1 MAENANVLTAALPWL
16 IVLALA
22 GLAIIVFWRQVAG
35 LRAELTAM
43 RATAAASEAGRM
55 AAEEQLRAAASS
67 AEQLRLA
74 ATEQSTDFR
83 ARLAALEAN
92 LTAAQRR
99 NIELENAHGALTAQ
113 LERLPQLTADL
124 DRERERYAGLQERH
138 ARLEAEFA
146 ALETR
151 AREQARAAAEK
162 VALLEQT
169 EARLG
174 REFENLANRIFE
186 DKQQKF
192 SETSKAGVEAL
203 LSPVREQLTNFR
215 RRVEDIYDS
224 ENKDRAS
231 LRTEILQLKT
241 LNERIS
247 SDALNLTRALKG
259 DSKVRGNWG
268 ELQLERLLEQSGL
281 SKGRE
286 YEIQGSYRSEDGQR
300 FQPDVIVHLPENK
313 DVIIDSKVSLV
324 AYEQYHATD
333 DEVARKHH
341 ADQHILSLRAH
352 INGLAAKN
360 YDELVGVNSLD
371 LVIMF
376 VPIEPALLLA
386 LEQQPALLEEAFKR
400 RILLVSPSTLM
411 GTLQIIHNIWR
422 YEHQNRNT
430 QEIASQAGRLYDAFV
445 NFVDSLD
452 KIGDALTR
460 AQTQFDTARKRLV
473 SGSGNLVRR
482 TEKLRQLGL
491 KTQKRLAKPLLDE
504 AGAAGDDSGDDVNG
518 DGEGEEQ
525 PAVE

>member
-1 MAENANVLTAALPWL
+1 VRS
-16 IVLALA
+16 
-22 GLAIIVFWRQVAG
+22 F
-35 LRAELTAM
+35 
-43 RATAAASEAGRM
+43 
-55 AAEEQLRAAASS
+55 
-67 AEQLRLA
+67 
-74 ATEQSTDFR
+74 
-83 ARLAALEAN
+83 
-92 LTAAQRR
+92 
-99 NIELENAHGALTAQ
+99 
-113 LERLPQLTADL
+113 
-124 DRERERYAGLQERH
+124 
-138 ARLEAEFA
+138 
-146 ALETR
+146 
-151 AREQARAAAEK
+151 EQARAAAEK

-169 EARLG
+169 EARLS

-203 LSPVREQLTNFR
+203 LNPVREQLTDFR
-215 RRVEDIYDS
+215 RKVEDIYDS

-286 YEIQGSYRSEDGQR
+286 YEMQTSYKSEDGQR
-300 FQPDVIVHLPENK
+300 FQPDAIVHLPENK
-313 DVIIDSKVSLV
+313 DVVIDSKVSLV
-324 AYEQYHATD
+324 AYEQYHATE
-333 DEVARKHH
+333 DEMARKHH

-386 LEQQPALLEEAFKR
+386 LEHQPALYEEAFKK

-430 QEIASQAGRLYDAFV
+430 QEIANYDAFV

-452 KIGDALTR
+452 KIGDALSR
-460 AQTQFDTARKRLV
+460 AQTQFDIARKRLA
-473 SGSGNLVRR
+473 SGPGNLVRR
-482 TEKLRQLGL
+482 TEKLRLLGL
-491 KTQKRLAKPLLDE
+491 KTQKRLAEPLLEE
-504 AGAAGDDSGDDVNG
+504 AGADSDPSPRHSDSDSQSLG
-518 DGEGEEQ
+518 DGEEI
-525 PAVE
+525 PATE